1 MNVSALVASL
11 APSPTMAIDARA
23 KALQAE
29 GRDVVNFG
37 AGEPDFET
45 PRHIKDAAVTAIEQG
60 MTRYT
65 AVGGTLSLRR
75 AIAGRIEAETGV
87 HYNPDQILVS
97 VGAKHS
103 LFNALLALVNP
114 GDKVLVPSP
123 YWVSYPEQVK
133 IAHGET
139 VVVPLAAAE
148 GFRLRAED
156 LERAYVPGVRGLI
169 LNSPSNPTGAVV
181 DPREV
186 ARIAEWI
193 RERDLWVLSDEIYHR
208 LLYHGARHRSL
219 IEEPDMQAR
228 TIYIDGVSKAY
239 AMTGWRIGY
248 AAGPLNV
255 IQGMAKLQSQAT
267 SNPSSVS
274 QAAAEVALGGAQ
286 DVVEDMRRQFSERR
300 GVALSLLGGIPGF
313 KPIAP
318 QGAFYVFVDTA
329 ELAGA
334 RLRGR
339 LIQDGDGLAELLL
352 DHAGV
357 AVVPGSGF
365 GYPQGFRLSFATSRA
380 LIEEGIGRIASLVKE
395 AQ

>member
-1 MNVSALVASL
+1 
-11 APSPTMAIDARA
+11 MAIDARA

-45 PRHIKDAAVTAIEQG
+45 PGHIKDAAVAAIEQG

-75 AIAGRIEAETGV
+75 AIVGRIQAETGV
-87 HYNPDQILVS
+87 SYDPAQVLVS

-133 IAHGET
+133 VAGGET
-139 VVVPLAAAE
+139 VVVPLEAHN
-148 GFRLRAED
+148 GFRLTAGD

-181 DPREV
+181 NPAEV
-186 ARIAEWI
+186 GRIAEWI
-193 RERDLWVLSDEIYHR
+193 GQRDLWVLSDEIYHR
-208 LLYHGARHRSL
+208 LVYQGAQHRSL
-219 IEEPDMQAR
+219 IEEPGMAAR

-248 AAGPLNV
+248 AAGPLDV

-274 QAAAEVALGGAQ
+274 QAAAEAAVGGPQ
-286 DVVEDMRRQFSERR
+286 EVVEDMRRQFAERR
-300 GVALSLLGGIPGF
+300 DRAMSLLRGIKGF
-313 KPIAP
+313 NPIP
-318 QGAFYVFVDTA
+318 PEGAFYVFVDTA

-339 LIQDGDGLAELLL
+339 LVRDGDGLAELLL
-352 DHAGV
+352 EHAGV

-365 GYPQGFRLSFATSRA
+365 GYPQGFRMSFATSQA
-380 LIEEGIGRIASLVKE
+380 QIEEGIGRIASLIKE
-395 AQ
+395 VQ